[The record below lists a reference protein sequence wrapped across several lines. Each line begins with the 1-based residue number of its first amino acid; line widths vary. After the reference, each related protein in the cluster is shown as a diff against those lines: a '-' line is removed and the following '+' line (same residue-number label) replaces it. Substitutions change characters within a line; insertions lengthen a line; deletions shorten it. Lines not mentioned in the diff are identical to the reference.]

1 MKNLDPNQPK
11 ISVAKAQEMKLDHLQ
26 APLDGKVDNTFG
38 IKVFKQSFIIF
49 KNCSDLLVA
58 AASNGKIQVG
68 MKSWPVTGNF
78 YMKINSDENIVSE
91 TWWRMNIE

>member
-1 MKNLDPNQPK
+1 MKNLDPNQRK
-11 ISVAKAQEMKLDHLQ
+11 LSVAKAQEMKLDHLQ

-58 AASNGKIQVG
+58 AASNGKIQVCTFTLYEVVSFTSG
-68 MKSWPVTGNF
+68 VPNF
-78 YMKINSDENIVSE
+78 SYKI
-91 TWWRMNIE
+91 

>member
-1 MKNLDPNQPK
+1 MKNVDPNQRK

-58 AASNGKIQVG
+58 AASNGKIQVCTRTFTLYEVVSFTDG
-68 MKSWPVTGNF
+68 VPNF
-78 YMKINSDENIVSE
+78 SCDI
-91 TWWRMNIE
+91 

>member
-1 MKNLDPNQPK
+1 MKNLDPNERK

-58 AASNGKIQVG
+58 AASNGKIQVCTRTFTLYEVVSFTDG
-68 MKSWPVTGNF
+68 APNF
-78 YMKINSDENIVSE
+78 SCEI
-91 TWWRMNIE
+91 